1 MDFFKKIIS
10 FNFTL
15 KPLASILSLLFIL
28 LLECKVIN
36 SDSSFLLSCMLM
48 LWVSMSYILD
58 IISYLALKNFISENN
73 NYSYKTIFYKNLI
86 TIINGSLLP
95 LFLSIQ
101 TLKYNHL
108 KLSYIIIILVVI
120 LILDK
125 FFMVSTTKFKPFTV
139 NRNQRYILSDNYWIK
154 KIDKFLSID
163 GNSTHLKKVFFR
175 LITIIYILI
184 INVLF
189 IIYLVWLLKWAS
201 TLLSFPVLRAC
212 FATMIIIYIIL
223 FVTHTISIKPSYK
236 E

>member
-1 MDFFKKIIS
+1 MDFFKQIIS

-15 KPLASILSLLFIL
+15 KHLASIFSLLFIL

-36 SDSSFLLSCMLM
+36 SDFSFLLSCMLM

-58 IISYLALKNFISENN
+58 IFSYLALKNFISENN

-108 KLSYIIIILVVI
+108 KLSYIIIVLVVI

-125 FFMVSTTKFKPFTV
+125 FFMVSTTKLKPFTV

-154 KIDKFLSID
+154 KINKFLSID

-201 TLLSFPVLRAC
+201 TLLSFLFLIAI
-212 FATMIIIYIIL
+212 FAIYIIL
-223 FVTHTISIKPSYK
+223 LVTHTIYIKPSYK